1 MTPNTTPSPER
12 APTEPSKESSTVA
25 HELLP
30 KGFFADVRALLSY
43 SLEDACEDKLRQDFA
58 LALDRFRV
66 AGVREERERCF
77 TWAIGRIPRSRA
89 IRAIREGESPG
100 EVYVPRDPSLCWR
113 CGVTL
118 HPGHDCSGAFP

>member
-1 MTPNTTPSPER
+1 MSDPPSPER
-12 APTEPSKESSTVA
+12 APTEPSKEALKIA
-25 HELLP
+25 HQ
-30 KGFFADVRALLSY
+30 Y
-43 SLEDACEDKLRQDFA
+43 LEIPYEWRIKLAEDI
-58 LALDRFRV
+58 DRFRA

-118 HPGHDCSGAFP
+118 HPGHDCSEAFP